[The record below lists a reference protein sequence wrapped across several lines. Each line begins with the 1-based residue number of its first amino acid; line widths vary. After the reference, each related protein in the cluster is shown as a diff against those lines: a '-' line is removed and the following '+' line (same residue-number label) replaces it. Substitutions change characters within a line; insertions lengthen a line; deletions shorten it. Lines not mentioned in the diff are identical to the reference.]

1 MSRTESSQAKL
12 GLFRSA
18 TGYLYSW
25 LTIREADAWVE
36 KHFAGSRIH
45 QLWTLLP
52 SGILVSHPHLSFA
65 QADSQRSDT
74 LRYLLLLV
82 HGGIY
87 SDTDT
92 RLRKP
97 PSRWGR
103 GATLWA
109 NGKGLKKEEKAR
121 IAAGEKWEEVLGP
134 PSVIIGIEADV
145 GERDDWNDWWPRP
158 VSRFPVYASLRRCDL
173 APISLKRRVG

>member
-1 MSRTESSQAKL
+1 M
-12 GLFRSA
+12 
-18 TGYLYSW
+18 
-25 LTIREADAWVE
+25 E

-52 SGILVSHPHLSFA
+52 SGILVRHSLTFHSI
-65 QADSQRSDT
+65 QTDKQRSDT

-158 VSRFPVYASLRRCDL
+158 VSRFPVYASLRKCDL
-173 APISLKRRVG
+173 ALISLRSERPD